1 MRLLHLLLTLSKDIP
16 WHISRFHLD
25 YQFTDY
31 PPLPIDTLRKA
42 REIGKRHGL
51 RYIYLGNVL
60 EGSDTFCYNC
70 NELLVKRVRF
80 SVEE

>member
-1 MRLLHLLLTLSKDIP
+1 MRSE
-16 WHISRFHLD
+16 
-25 YQFTDY
+25 FTDY
-31 PPLPIDTLRKA
+31 SPLPIDTLRKA

-60 EGSDTFCYNC
+60 EDSDTFCYNC
-70 NELLVKRVRF
+70 NELLVKRARF